1 MYWDWAKTVKPDVQE
16 EKLNC
21 QRSRGSFLKNTP
33 ERNLETKA
41 VGLDQWERLQ
51 GKWKQMWWGRGSW
64 ERWEGRLARA
74 SYKGHLY
81 PMVIRSSLGDYC
93 YYH

>member
-1 MYWDWAKTVKPDVQE
+1 MYWGWAKTVKPDVQG
-16 EKLNC
+16 EKLSC

-41 VGLDQWERLQ
+41 AGLDRWERLPGEWEQ
-51 GKWKQMWWGRGSW
+51 VWCVRGSW

-74 SYKGHLY
+74 SHEGHLY
-81 PMVIRSSLGDYC
+81 PMVIRSSPDDYC
-93 YYH
+93 YYR